1 VRPRATNVKL
11 AALLSRHK
19 LGLAFGSMLAMSFAA
34 ASIALFEMANIQR
47 HLGEIVEQNN
57 AKLRLT
63 HEMSEAVHIVSRV
76 VPKLVLLHDATEID
90 IEASRILA
98 ARRDYDTAWAN
109 LQALP
114 ADAAGHARRAA
125 ILSASQVARALNDN
139 TVELARAGR
148 DAEATVLLH
157 EQAAPAVQVWQDAIA
172 EKIVAEDRANA
183 AHYEQARRSYR
194 DARNLLIGVNVFS
207 VAMGLLF
214 GWVSRGA
221 LVALARSLKERDELI
236 GMLAHE
242 VAQPLNNASAAI
254 EAAASAIQTAGIL
267 GADAAAPLQRAQ
279 SVLGHVV
286 GSLNNTLAAAKLVTE
301 ERDIAVQ
308 DTDIDTVIGLA
319 LADLDAAGRRR
330 VSINRIGQTRT
341 ATMNSGLVRLAL
353 RNLLVNALK
362 YSPSNSPVEL
372 NVLDSDEPLA
382 LVLEV
387 RDRGSGIAPQWVPR
401 VFERGVRGPQAA
413 QAGGAATG
421 LGLGLYI
428 VARVAALHR
437 GTIQVLDNQPHGA
450 VLRFVLPQA
459 IFN

>member
-1 VRPRATNVKL
+1 VKPGPW
-11 AALLSRHK
+11 LSRHK
-19 LGLAFGSMLAMSFAA
+19 LSLAFGSMLAMSIGA
-34 ASIALFEMANIQR
+34 ASVALFEMSNIQR
-47 HLGEIVEQNN
+47 HLSEIVEQNN

-63 HEMSEAVHIVSRV
+63 HRMSEAVHIVSRV
-76 VPKLVLLHDATEID
+76 VPKLVLLHEPAEID
-90 IEASRILA
+90 IEQRKIVA
-98 ARRDYDTAWAN
+98 ARQRYDTAWSN

-114 ADAAGHARRAA
+114 ADAASLERRAA
-125 ILSASQVARALNDN
+125 ILAASQVARALNDK
-139 TVELARAGR
+139 TIELARAGR
-148 DAEATVLLH
+148 DAEATALLRS
-157 EQAAPAVQVWQDAIA
+157 QAAPAAQAWQDAIA
-172 EKIVAEDRANA
+172 VKIAAEDRNNRT
-183 AHYEQARRSYR
+183 HHEQAQASYR
-194 DARNLLIGVNVFS
+194 DARNLLIGANVFS

-214 GWVSRGA
+214 GWMSRSA
-221 LVALARSLKERDELI
+221 LLALGRSLKERDALI

-254 EAAASAIQTAGIL
+254 EAAASAIQTAGVL
-267 GADAAAPLQRAQ
+267 GTDAAAPLQRAQ
-279 SVLGHVV
+279 SVLAHVV

-301 ERDIAVQ
+301 ERAIGVQ

-319 LADLDAAGRRR
+319 LADLDTAGRRR

-362 YSPSNSPVEL
+362 YSPPQSPVEL

-387 RDRGSGIAPQWVPR
+387 RDAGSGIPPQWAAK
-401 VFERGVRGPQAA
+401 VFERGVRGPHAA
-413 QAGGAATG
+413 NAGGSATG

-437 GTIQVLDNQPHGA
+437 GSIQVLDNQPNGA

-459 IFN
+459 ILH

>member
-1 VRPRATNVKL
+1 MKL

-19 LGLAFGSMLAMSFAA
+19 LSLVFGSMLAMSFAA
-34 ASIALFEMANIQR
+34 ASVALFEMSSMQH

-63 HEMSEAVHIVSRV
+63 HEMSGAVHIVSRV
-76 VPKLVLLHDATEID
+76 VPKLVLLQDATEID
-90 IEASRILA
+90 IELRKIVA
-98 ARRDYDTAWAN
+98 ARQNYDAAWSN

-114 ADAAGHARRAA
+114 ADAAGLERRAA
-125 ILSASQVARALNDN
+125 LLAASQIARPLNDK

-148 DAEATVLLH
+148 DAEATALLRN
-157 EQAAPAVQVWQDAIA
+157 QAAPAAQAWQDAIA
-172 EKIVAEDRANA
+172 AKIVAEDSDNT
-183 AHYEQARRSYR
+183 AHHAQAQRSYR

-214 GWVSRGA
+214 GWMSRGA
-221 LVALARSLKERDELI
+221 LLALGRSLKERDELI

-254 EAAASAIQTAGIL
+254 EAAASAIQTAGVL

-286 GSLNNTLAAAKLVTE
+286 GSLNNTLAVAKLVTE
-301 ERDIAVQ
+301 ERAIAVQ

-319 LADLDAAGRRR
+319 LADLDAAGRKR
-330 VSINRIGQTRT
+330 VSINRIGRTRT

-362 YSPSNSPVEL
+362 YSPANTPVEL

-387 RDRGSGIAPQWVPR
+387 RDFGSGIAPQWLPK
-401 VFERGVRGPQAA
+401 VFERGVRGPLAA
-413 QAGGAATG
+413 HAGGAATG

-437 GTIQVLDNQPHGA
+437 GTIQVIDNQPRGA